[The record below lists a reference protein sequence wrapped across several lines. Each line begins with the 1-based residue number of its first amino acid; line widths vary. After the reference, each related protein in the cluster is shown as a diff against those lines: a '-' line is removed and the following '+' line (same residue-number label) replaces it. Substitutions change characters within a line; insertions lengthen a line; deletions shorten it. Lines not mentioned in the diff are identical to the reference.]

1 LDRDLDQVLDEYL
14 VLLARDGSR
23 PALAQLVGRWSPR
36 IVRHVARTLG
46 DRDAA
51 ADVTQET
58 WLAALGALGRLD
70 DPARF
75 PAWLYAIATRK
86 CVDLIRSRA
95 RAQRLGAGLAAQAA
109 PSPGAQSDDGLDLTA
124 ALARLPADQ
133 RLVASLFYGEDL
145 DLETIAAIAGVP
157 VGTVKSRLHH
167 ARAALRT
174 HLEGGQT

>member
-1 LDRDLDQVLDEYL
+1 MNRELDQVLDEYL
-14 VLLARDGSR
+14 VLLARSGSR
-23 PALAQLVGRWSPR
+23 PAMEQLVGRWSPR
-36 IVRHVARTLG
+36 LQRHAVRTLG
-46 DRDAA
+46 DVEAARDVVQ
-51 ADVTQET
+51 DT
-58 WLAALGALGRLD
+58 WLAALRGLSRLE

-86 CVDLIRSRA
+86 CVDLIRGRGRSR
-95 RAQRLGAGLAAQAA
+95 RLDEGLRGEPVGTAIAD
-109 PSPGAQSDDGLDLTA
+109 PDSGLDLTA

-167 ARAALRT
+167 ARAALKSS
-174 HLEGGQT
+174 LEGGQT